1 MSVSPIILGIAMFET
16 MVLVCLATNPNF
28 CQQFQDL
35 NGPYQE
41 KTQCI
46 KRAYEIARELPEYM
60 PGYVAMK
67 YKCMDVA
74 DKRIDKK
81 SI

>member
-28 CQQFQDL
+28 CQQLQDL

-46 KRAYEIARELPEYM
+46 QRAYEIARELPEYM